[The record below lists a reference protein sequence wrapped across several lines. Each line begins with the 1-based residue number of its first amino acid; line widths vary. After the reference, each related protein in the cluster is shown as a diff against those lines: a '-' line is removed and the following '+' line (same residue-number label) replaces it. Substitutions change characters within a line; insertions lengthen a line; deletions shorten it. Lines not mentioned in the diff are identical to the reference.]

1 MNLFQSLYNYLIK
14 IVNIK
19 ILSLNF
25 FSKKNQNKN
34 TLISTKP
41 V

>member
-25 FSKKNQNKN
+25 FSKK
-34 TLISTKP
+34 KP
-41 V
+41 KRKHFNIN